1 MHVKGRKPLAGFKAV
16 VRMSLRDYLHERL
29 LSACAILG
37 LAAVLAPLLV
47 LFGVKS
53 GIINTMADRL
63 IENPKNRE
71 VAPVGSGRFDDA
83 WFRAVS
89 ELSNVAFVVPQ
100 TRTIAASMVLVN
112 QEGAGTRSVGVD
124 LIPTGKGDPLLEKWA
139 LVPNRKLGIVLS
151 ASAARKLGVT
161 RGSTVSGRIGR
172 SMEGRKEQVT
182 AMLSVA
188 AVLPLA
194 AYQLDA
200 AFVHLDLLTATEDYR
215 DGFGAHSFGWPGKA
229 RPAGVRYYPGFRLYA
244 RSIYDV
250 PNLRDQ
256 FTDQGIEVYTKAEEI
271 EVVKSLD
278 RAFTLIFRLI
288 AVVAVLGYFASMASS
303 VLANVN
309 RKSRHL
315 GVIRLIGFST
325 HSMIWFPVFQALITA
340 VVGNLLAL
348 ALYQLVEKSINR
360 LFSTYL
366 ASGEYVCHLTAA
378 HMIFTLFLTVVIAL
392 LASAYAAYRTASIE
406 PSEVIRD
413 V

>member
-1 MHVKGRKPLAGFKAV
+1 MRVKRRQPLAGFKTV
-16 VRMSLRDYLHERL
+16 VRLSLHDYLHERL

-53 GIINTMADRL
+53 GIISTMADRL

-71 VAPVGSGRFDDA
+71 IAPVGSGRFDDA
-83 WFRAVS
+83 WFQAVS
-89 ELSNVAFVVPQ
+89 ELSAVAFVIPQ
-100 TRTIAASMVLVN
+100 TRSIAASMVLVN
-112 QEGAGTRSVGVD
+112 REGAEPRSVGVD
-124 LIPTGKGDPLLEKWA
+124 LIPTGKGDPLLGKWA
-139 LVPNRKLGIVLS
+139 MVPDSNLAIVLS
-151 ASAARKLGVT
+151 APAARKLGVST
-161 RGSTVSGRIGR
+161 GSTVSGRIGR
-172 SMEGRKEQVT
+172 SMAGRKEQVT
-182 AMLSVA
+182 VQLTVG

-200 AFVHLDLLTATEDYR
+200 AFVRLDLLTATEDYR
-215 DGFGAHSFGWPGKA
+215 DGFGSPSFGWPGKV
-229 RPAGVRYYPGFRLYA
+229 RPAGVRNYPGFRLYA

-250 PNLRDQ
+250 PDLRDQ
-256 FTDQGIEVYTKAEEI
+256 FADQGMEVYTKAEEI

-288 AVVAVLGYFASMASS
+288 AVVAVLGYFASMTSS

-325 HSMIWFPVFQALITA
+325 GSIIWFPIFQALMTA
-340 VVGNLLAL
+340 VLGNLTAL
-348 ALYQLVEKSINR
+348 VLYQVVEKSINR
-360 LFSTYL
+360 LFGTYL
-366 ASGEYVCHLTAA
+366 AIGEYVCRLTVP
-378 HMIFTLFLTVVIAL
+378 HMIFSLLLTVAIAI

>member
-1 MHVKGRKPLAGFKAV
+1 MRVNDRNPLAGVKAV

-71 VAPVGSGRFDDA
+71 IAPVGSGRFDDA
-83 WFRAVS
+83 WFQAVAD
-89 ELSNVAFVVPQ
+89 LSSVAFIIPQ
-100 TRTIAASMVLVN
+100 TRSIAASMVLVS
-112 QEGAGTRSVGVD
+112 QEGGDARSLGVD

-139 LVPNRKLGIVLS
+139 HVPDTHRAIVLS

-161 RGSTVSGRIGR
+161 EGSTVSGRIGR
-172 SMEGRKEQVT
+172 AVAGRKEQVT
-182 AMLSVA
+182 VGLTVG
-188 AVLPLA
+188 AVLPLS

-215 DGFGAHSFGWPGKA
+215 DGFGSPSFGWPGKA
-229 RPAGVRYYPGFRLYA
+229 KPAGVRYYPGFRLYA

-250 PNLRDQ
+250 PDLRDQ
-256 FTDQGIEVYTKAEEI
+256 FTDQGLEVYTKAEEI

-278 RAFTLIFRLI
+278 RAFSLIFRLI
-288 AVVAVLGYFASMASS
+288 AVVAVLGYFASMTSS

-325 HSMIWFPVFQALITA
+325 GSMVWFPVFQALITA
-340 VVGNLLAL
+340 VLGNLLAL
-348 ALYQLVEKSINR
+348 ILYQVVEKSINR
-360 LFSTYL
+360 LFGAYL
-366 ASGEYVCHLTAA
+366 ASGEYVCRLTLP
-378 HMIFTLFLTVVIAL
+378 HMIFSLLLTMAIAI
-392 LASAYAAYRTASIE
+392 LASAYAAYRTAAIE

>member
-1 MHVKGRKPLAGFKAV
+1 MRVKPQKKLAGFKTV
-16 VRMSLRDYLHERL
+16 IRMSLYDYLHERL

-71 VAPVGSGRFDDA
+71 IAPVGSGRFDDE

-89 ELSNVAFVVPQ
+89 DLSAVAFVIPQ
-100 TRTIAASMVLVN
+100 TRSISASMVLVN
-112 QEGAGTRSVGVD
+112 REGANPRSVAVD
-124 LIPTGKGDPLLEKWA
+124 LVPTGIGDPLLKKWA
-139 LVPNRKLGIVLS
+139 VVPDSALTLVLS
-151 ASAARKLGVT
+151 ASAARKLGLSK
-161 RGSTVSGRIGR
+161 GSAVSGRIGR
-172 SMEGRKEQVT
+172 SVAGRKEQV
-182 AMLSVA
+182 SVQLTVG

-200 AFVHLDLLTATEDYR
+200 AFVRLDLLTAIEDYR
-215 DGFGAHSFGWPGKA
+215 DGFGSQPFDWPGKV
-229 RPAGVRYYPGFRLYA
+229 RPAGIRNYPGFRLYA

-250 PNLRDQ
+250 PDLRDQ
-256 FTDQGIEVYTKAEEI
+256 FTDQGMEVYTKAEEI

-278 RAFTLIFRLI
+278 RAFALIFRLI
-288 AVVAVLGYFASMASS
+288 AVVAVLGYFASMTSS

-325 HSMIWFPVFQALITA
+325 GSIIWFPIFQALLTA
-340 VVGNLLAL
+340 VSGNLMAL
-348 ALYQLVEKSINR
+348 VLYQVVEKSINR
-360 LFSTYL
+360 LFGAYL
-366 ASGEYVCHLTAA
+366 AVGEYVCRLTVG
-378 HMIFTLFLTVVIAL
+378 HMIFSLLLTLVVAM
-392 LASAYAAYRTASIE
+392 LASSYAAYRTVSIE

>member
-1 MHVKGRKPLAGFKAV
+1 MKDRKPLAGFKAV

-29 LSACAILG
+29 LSTCAILG

-71 VAPVGSGRFDDA
+71 IVPVGSGRFDDA
-83 WFRAVS
+83 WFRAVAD
-89 ELSNVAFVVPQ
+89 LTNVAFIIPQ
-100 TRTIAASMVLVN
+100 TRSIAASMVLVN
-112 QEGAGTRSVGVD
+112 QEGADTRSVGVD
-124 LIPTGKGDPLLEKWA
+124 LVPTGKGDPLLEKWA
-139 LVPNRKLGIVLS
+139 LVPDSDQTVVLS
-151 ASAARKLGVT
+151 ASAARKLGVAQ
-161 RGSTVSGRIGR
+161 GSTVSGRIGR
-172 SMEGRKEQVT
+172 SVAGRKEQVT
-182 AMLSVA
+182 VQLTVG

-200 AFVHLDLLTATEDYR
+200 AFVYLDLLTATEDYR
-215 DGFGAHSFGWPGKA
+215 DGFASPSFGWPGALK
-229 RPAGVRYYPGFRLYA
+229 PAGVRYYPGFRLYA

-250 PNLRDQ
+250 PDLRDQ
-256 FTDQGIEVYTKAEEI
+256 FADQGLEVYTKAEEI

-288 AVVAVLGYFASMASS
+288 AVVAVLGYFASMTSS

-325 HSMIWFPVFQALITA
+325 HSIIWFPVFQALVTA
-340 VVGNLLAL
+340 VLGNLSAL
-348 ALYQLVEKSINR
+348 LLYQLVEKSINR
-360 LFSTYL
+360 LFGTYL
-366 ASGEYVCHLTAA
+366 GSGEYVCRLTVP
-378 HMIFTLFLTVVIAL
+378 HMIYSLLLTMAIAL

>member
-1 MHVKGRKPLAGFKAV
+1 MRVKRRKPLAGFKTV
-16 VRMSLRDYLHERL
+16 IRMSLRDFIHERL

-53 GIINTMADRL
+53 GIISTMADRL

-71 VAPVGSGRFDDA
+71 IAPVGSGRFDDA
-83 WFRAVS
+83 WFQAVS
-89 ELSNVAFVVPQ
+89 NLSAVAFVIPQ
-100 TRTIAASMVLVN
+100 TRSIAASMVLVN
-112 QEGAGTRSVGVD
+112 REGADPRSVGVD
-124 LIPTGKGDPLLEKWA
+124 LIPTGKGDPLLGKWA
-139 LVPNRKLGIVLS
+139 IVPDNNLVIVLS
-151 ASAARKLGVT
+151 ASAARKLGVSK
-161 RGSTVSGRIGR
+161 GSAVTGRIGR
-172 SMEGRKEQVT
+172 SMAGRKEQVT
-182 AMLSVA
+182 VQLTVG

-194 AYQLDA
+194 AYQLDS
-200 AFVHLDLLTATEDYR
+200 AFVRLDLLTATEDYR
-215 DGFGAHSFGWPGKA
+215 DGFGSPSFGWPGKV
-229 RPAGVRYYPGFRLYA
+229 RPAGARNYPGFRLYA

-250 PNLRDQ
+250 PDLRDQ
-256 FTDQGIEVYTKAEEI
+256 FADQGMEVYTKAEEI

-288 AVVAVLGYFASMASS
+288 AVVAVLGYFASMTSS

-315 GVIRLIGFST
+315 GVIRLIGFTTGSI
-325 HSMIWFPVFQALITA
+325 IWFPIFQALMTA
-340 VVGNLLAL
+340 VLGNLTAL
-348 ALYQLVEKSINR
+348 VLYQVVEKSINR
-360 LFSTYL
+360 LFGTYL
-366 ASGEYVCHLTAA
+366 AIGEYVCRLTVP
-378 HMIFTLFLTVVIAL
+378 HMIFSLLLTVAIAI